1 VNRRFFAPIRNSKV
15 SKKGS
20 ILKNRQIVTAVFGA
34 IAPAILLFAA
44 DVIVG
49 DNELFMLINRNAVNP
64 VLDFACVYLSP
75 VLFSVFYI
83 TVLLGL
89 FFSMNGTS
97 TATGILSIVNGVLS
111 YAAGSLIKLL
121 VMKPR
126 PEIAVASRTIGLWN
140 TGTFSFPST
149 LTMLAFGLSLPI
161 LMDKRRAG
169 IILVALSYFMGFS
182 VIYTGYHFPVD
193 VGNPAILF
201 RKTMVLSHSIYIGD
215 HNKNEIIL

>member
-1 VNRRFFAPIRNSKV
+1 M
-15 SKKGS
+15 
-20 ILKNRQIVTAVFGA
+20 KNRQIVTAVFGA

-193 VGNPAILF
+193 VSAGIVFASVLSLCTNGVKKPLAAFIKKHKSKGELF
-201 RKTMVLSHSIYIGD
+201 R
-215 HNKNEIIL
+215 